1 MYSFKHLKFKIL
13 SAMASLKHRKD
24 ISEYNKMS
32 KFHPIIALRKNEFS
46 AEKTL
51 HVFTK

>member
-1 MYSFKHLKFKIL
+1 MYSFKQLKFQIL

-32 KFHPIIALRKNEFS
+32 KFHPIIALRK
-46 AEKTL
+46 K
-51 HVFTK
+51 